1 LEAGVFE
8 EEAMN
13 DEKAEVE
20 SSSSETTAN
29 GNSQSTERPNTVMAL
44 KALASRLMRE
54 VESLNEVHTVEIHE
68 GIDFYDE
75 VTEFEIGLI
84 RRALTYTHGHQGR
97 AARLLNLKVTTLNS
111 KIKQYKIRLDA
122 FANGYPV
129 MDTGELRMRQHV

>member
-1 LEAGVFE
+1 
-8 EEAMN
+8 MN
-13 DEKAEVE
+13 YENAEVE
-20 SSSSETTAN
+20 SSGPETRAEAPTE
-29 GNSQSTERPNTVMAL
+29 SPDRPSTVVAL

-54 VESLNEVHTVEIHE
+54 VESLNEVHTVEIHQ

-111 KIKQYKIRLDA
+111 KIKQYKIKLDA

-129 MDTGELRMRQHV
+129 IDTGDLRMRRQHV

>member
-1 LEAGVFE
+1 MTQSMVYE
-8 EEAMN
+8 N
-13 DEKAEVE
+13 TEVE
-20 SSSSETTAN
+20 SLDSGATKN
-29 GNSQSTERPNTVMAL
+29 GNGAGPSEPSRNPVMAL

-54 VESLNEVHTVEIHE
+54 VECLTEVHTVDIND

-84 RRALTYTHGHQGR
+84 RRALLHTHGHQGR

-111 KIKQYKIRLDA
+111 KIKQYKIRLDV

-129 MDTGELRMRQHV
+129 IDTRDLSVRQHA

>member
-1 LEAGVFE
+1 MNYENPELETTNPE
-8 EEAMN
+8 T
-13 DEKAEVE
+13 KAET
-20 SSSSETTAN
+20 SSEV
-29 GNSQSTERPNTVMAL
+29 SERPNTVMSL

-54 VESLNEVHTVEIHE
+54 VDSLNEVHTVEIHQ

-84 RRALTYTHGHQGR
+84 RRALSYTHGHQGR

-129 MDTGELRMRQHV
+129 LDSGELRMRRQHV

>member
-1 LEAGVFE
+1 MTQSMVYE
-8 EEAMN
+8 N
-13 DEKAEVE
+13 TEVE
-20 SSSSETTAN
+20 SIDSGTTKNAN
-29 GNSQSTERPNTVMAL
+29 GAVPSEPSRNPVMSL

-54 VESLNEVHTVEIHE
+54 VECLNEVHTVDIND

-84 RRALTYTHGHQGR
+84 RRALLHTHGHQGR

-111 KIKQYKIRLDA
+111 KIKQYKIRLDV

-129 MDTGELRMRQHV
+129 IDTRDLSVRQQA

>member
-1 LEAGVFE
+1 
-8 EEAMN
+8 MN

-20 SSSSETTAN
+20 SSSSEITAN
-29 GNSQSTERPNTVMAL
+29 GNGQSTGRPNTVMAL

-84 RRALTYTHGHQGR
+84 RRALTYTR
-97 AARLLNLKVTTLNS
+97 AELKLTGTLIEPSAPPNG
-111 KIKQYKIRLDA
+111 A
-122 FANGYPV
+122 ANDV
-129 MDTGELRMRQHV
+129 